1 MTGVGWDQEFAEL
14 KDTAMTEYYPGSKHP
29 IIRHPNR
36 VPDARTKATLAVHD
50 DWDETP
56 RVYRVNGKDMEFF
69 TTGQL
74 ARALGREP
82 VTIRKWERE
91 GTIPL
96 ATFQVPGKNDDP
108 RGRRR
113 LYSREQVEGIVQIA
127 AEEGMFTHRRKPLGQ
142 TQFKERVLELF
153 KKTSQEN

>member
-1 MTGVGWDQEFAEL
+1 MSGVGWDREFTEL
-14 KDTAMTEYYPGSKHP
+14 KDEALKEYYPGSAHP

-36 VPDARTKATLAVHD
+36 VPDVRVKASLAVHD
-50 DWDETP
+50 DWDTNP
-56 RVYRVNGKDMEFF
+56 RVYRVDEKDTEFF

-91 GTIPL
+91 GIIPL
-96 ATFQVPGKNDDP
+96 ATFQVPGKNNDP

-113 LYSREQVEGIVQIA
+113 LYSRAQVEGIVQIA
-127 AEEGMFTHRRKPLGQ
+127 AEEGMFTHRRKPLSQ
-142 TQFKERVLELF
+142 TQFKTRVLELF
-153 KKTSQEN
+153 AKTQQEN